1 MSDIKLRFS
10 FEGKEWEAEPAPYV
24 KAAGVQLK
32 VIKSD
37 ESGRA
42 EVKPDGK
49 RGVSVFEAVEVVK
62 AEAEPEKAAEAP
74 TGLAALPELAL
85 VAEWEKRNTEN
96 DAAQDVAKR
105 AEAGLQ
111 EVEAVIAARLVAA
124 GKNAIAVLPGGV
136 KVKARKT
143 NEGPRLTRFEHREVS
158 LGAPA
163 AGN

>member
-10 FEGKEWEAEPAPYV
+10 FDGKDYEAEPAPYV

-37 ESGRA
+37 EGGRA

-49 RGVSVFEAVEVVK
+49 RGVSVSEAVEVVK
-62 AEAEPEKAAEAP
+62 AEAESEKAVEAP
-74 TGLAALPELAL
+74 TGLAALSQAAL

-96 DAAQDVAKR
+96 VDAQAVAKR
-105 AEAGLQ
+105 TETSLQ

-124 GKNAIAVLPGGV
+124 GKNAIATLPGGV
-136 KVKARKT
+136 KVKARSTK
-143 NEGPRLTRFEHREVS
+143 EGPRLARFEHREVS
-158 LGAPA
+158 LDAPTA
-163 AGN
+163 N